1 MWAELV
7 GVAPDKG
14 AAFFERLIEKDD
26 GWLASYYDS
35 LARINGP
42 VEVYLTEPE
51 RLKRFYLAMRGKVTS
66 PGPARPVFRANTD
79 MVLLTTRL
87 RMDADGKPHLPG
99 GLDTWKNLF
108 AGKAQAK
115 YDQRLAKAAPGWKD
129 SEEVIEAM
137 FGLSRKI
144 VENEALKIF
153 MALTDIERNRAKPL
167 DTNTVDRLVRD
178 YKALGA
184 QYPLFA
190 EAPAISDATI
200 VSYLDAA
207 NGVTQIRDIALRAD
221 AAGTLQAL
229 AGFWQV
235 FVRQR
240 SIPPAEADGA
250 LGGVLQGFAKVQSQK
265 DVFDAGQ
272 KGLAKLL
279 EAAHAPST
287 GSPQDHIMDLLAGTK
302 AAGDVA
308 LSDAHTQMI
317 QDMTRVFEAQRLVS
331 LDTILTLADRLEAA
345 AAGQKLDSAT
355 VVRLAGRI
363 TEIQLPRTALN
374 TRERTE
380 ASSGYWTDKHIEAER
395 KLNLRAAIDKAGADP
410 QKLREVRAALAP
422 VLRDTLVGLN
432 YVHYAPPGAQVLFTN
447 SAFVRSHDFYGSP
460 DHQRTWLATEVLGSG
475 WPSNAGGRL
484 VGSLIALPYAL
495 ADAEQNFLIPSR
507 EQALIWGDLVPQ
519 MILTAVIPRWWNV
532 TPTQLHWVGLNMA
545 YAESAL
551 AQSSLNE
558 AERQRVVA
566 VLDHYVPPSRLK
578 KIERMLAEGDVRR
591 AAENVVPSEMYLVAR
606 DLAPNDHDSALA
618 EDLRRLAAEAPEE
631 LDPRTIS
638 HAFGT
643 PKPLLSTSYEPALLN
658 LRTFPTLMGYSSR
671 MLAESWESNLL
682 FYAALADE
690 VHMRPAELNLRVPEW
705 TQQTVERIFATHLED
720 WPALLRS
727 LRLVGDDVRQKAR
740 KQMVAQNQKTE

>member
-1 MWAELV
+1 
-7 GVAPDKG
+7 
-14 AAFFERLIEKDD
+14 
-26 GWLASYYDS
+26 
-35 LARINGP
+35 
-42 VEVYLTEPE
+42 
-51 RLKRFYLAMRGKVTS
+51 
-66 PGPARPVFRANTD
+66 
-79 MVLLTTRL
+79 
-87 RMDADGKPHLPG
+87 
-99 GLDTWKNLF
+99 
-108 AGKAQAK
+108 
-115 YDQRLAKAAPGWKD
+115 
-129 SEEVIEAM
+129 
-137 FGLSRKI
+137 
-144 VENEALKIF
+144 
-153 MALTDIERNRAKPL
+153 
-167 DTNTVDRLVRD
+167 VRD

-200 VSYLDAA
+200 LAYLDAA
-207 NGVTQIRDIALRAD
+207 RGIAQIRDIALRAD
-221 AAGTLQAL
+221 AAGTMQAL

-240 SIPPAEADGA
+240 SIQPGEADGA
-250 LGGVLQGFAKVQSQK
+250 LSGVLQGFAKVQSQK
-265 DVFDAGQ
+265 DVFDAGL
-272 KGLAKLL
+272 KGLGKLL
-279 EAAHAPST
+279 EAAHAPSS

-302 AAGDVA
+302 AAGDGA

-345 AAGQKLDSAT
+345 AAGQKLDGAT
-355 VVRLAGRI
+355 AVRLAGRI
-363 TEIQLPRTALN
+363 TEIQLPRTTLN

-380 ASSGYWTDKHIEAER
+380 MSSGYWTDKHIEAER

-410 QKLREVRAALAP
+410 QKLRDVRASLAP

-447 SAFVRSHDFYGSP
+447 PAFVRSHDFYGSP

-495 ADAEQNFLIPSR
+495 AEAEQNFLIPSR

-519 MILTAVIPRWWNV
+519 MILSAVIPRWWNV
-532 TPTQLHWVGLNMA
+532 TSTQLHWVGLNMA

-551 AQSSLNE
+551 AQSALNE
-558 AERQRVVA
+558 AERRRVVA

-578 KIERMLAEGDVRR
+578 KIERMLAEGEVRR

-606 DLAPNDHDSALA
+606 ELAPGDRDSTLA
-618 EDLRRLAAEAPEE
+618 EDLRKLAAAAPEE

-671 MLAESWESNLL
+671 ILAESWESNLL